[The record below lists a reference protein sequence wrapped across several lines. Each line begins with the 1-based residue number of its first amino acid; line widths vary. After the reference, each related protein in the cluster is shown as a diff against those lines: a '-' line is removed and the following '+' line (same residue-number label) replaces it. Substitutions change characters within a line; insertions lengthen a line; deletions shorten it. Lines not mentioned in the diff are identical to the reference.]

1 MTPDRFTPRRERRN
15 RRPAW
20 PRFLMALA
28 ALLCATCTVSA
39 VGGHTGTRTA
49 PPAAVSTESGLEHPH
64 DLLDTALRPPAR
76 QGHRPLVPQRPARPP
91 APAHPRPRRHTHPVP
106 PYAPT
111 PRAQR
116 CMVLRC

>member
-1 MTPDRFTPRRERRN
+1 MTPDRFAPRRERRN
-15 RRPAW
+15 RRPTW

-39 VGGHTGTRTA
+39 VGAHTGPRTA
-49 PPAAVSTESGLEHPH
+49 PPPAVSTESGLEHPH

-76 QGHRPLVPQRPARPP
+76 QSHRRHVRRRPARPP
-91 APAHPRPRRHTHPVP
+91 VPAHPRPRPRAHPVS